1 MSYSILKP
9 IIKMSEQKALYVL
22 ITHPSCSAKL
32 SDIQLVLIP
41 GLVWNV
47 DAMCSPDIFND
58 DLETSLK
65 KQN

>member
-1 MSYSILKP
+1 
-9 IIKMSEQKALYVL
+9 MSEQKALYVL